1 MLKNDKKKLS
11 TPFMCLN
18 FWAKQSLKFQLHL
31 IFCFLINVY
40 LEYIFEYF
48 TELTESRVEYWY
60 QKIRKIGYC
69 TVGL

>member
-1 MLKNDKKKLS
+1 
-11 TPFMCLN
+11 MCLN
-18 FWAKQSLKFQLHL
+18 LWAKQSLKFQLDL

-48 TELTESRVEYWY
+48 TELTESRVEYWDH
-60 QKIRKIGYC
+60 KIRKIGYC